1 MHLSGVFNPRTQLI
15 DALIG
20 SHRANAL
27 GYLLNHPVAKEKGE
41 CAGKSDT
48 PRSYTKLGAL
58 DGDYLLDFSFIP
70 PELNLPT
77 HA

>member
-1 MHLSGVFNPRTQLI
+1 MVPSEVKTAARCGPPFVK
-15 DALIG
+15 
-20 SHRANAL
+20 
-27 GYLLNHPVAKEKGE
+27 LLVMQGLPLLAKEKGE
-41 CAGKSDT
+41 YTGKNDT

-70 PELNLPT
+70 PKLNLPT

>member
-1 MHLSGVFNPRTQLI
+1 MVPSEVKTAARCGPPFVK
-15 DALIG
+15 
-20 SHRANAL
+20 
-27 GYLLNHPVAKEKGE
+27 LLVMQDLPLLAKEKDE
-41 CAGKSDT
+41 YTGKSAT